1 MTTMSRLHERCK
13 NWFDPEDWQQSHSVL
28 SRLRCIPAL
37 LTNRR
42 GAIVSGNE
50 VRQQAINAVTNRAT
64 TATTTGGPLSEI
76 WATDVFSLAT
86 MEESLSKN
94 AFKAMKKTVQ
104 TGAPLDAAT
113 ADIVAAAMKDWA
125 LQKGVK
131 FFSHIFFPMTNITA
145 EKHDGFIVTNS
156 DGNAITEFTGS
167 LLIKGEP
174 DGSSFPNGSLRATN
188 SARGYTAWDPTSPVY
203 VMNTA
208 NGATLMIPSVFFSW
222 TGEALDKKIPLLRSN
237 TAMDTAAQRVLTLMG
252 ETEIETLNSSC
263 GAEQEYFLI
272 DANFANARPDL
283 LLTGRTLFGAPS
295 PKGQEFDDH
304 YFGAIPERVQVFMQ
318 DFEDQLFRLG
328 IPAKTHHNEVAPGQ
342 FELAPYFEAANV
354 AADHQQLMM
363 TVMKATAKKH
373 GFVCLL
379 HEKPFAGVNGSGKH
393 VNWSVGNST
402 QGNLLDPGNTPHDN
416 LHFLLFCGAV
426 IRGVHL
432 YGPLLRAVIA
442 SAANDH
448 RLGANEAPPAILSV
462 YLGDQLEAVFN
473 DIKDG
478 NIAASND
485 GGQMDLGLSQILP
498 FTRDPGDRN
507 RTSPFAFTG
516 NRFEFRAVGSSQSVS
531 GPLVAMNTML
541 ADSLDWIADKLK
553 IEFDGGA
560 SPETAVA
567 TVLKEL
573 MELHGQVIFGGDGY
587 SSEWHTEAVEVRGL
601 RNIPNTADA
610 LPAFLD
616 EAVIGLFERT
626 GVLSPTELESRYEV
640 YAEQYILSIG
650 VEAKTTAELAKTVL
664 YPAAMAYVSDLATS
678 ISGAAA
684 IGVEFNSSPVKVI
697 AGEANSLIAAVEA
710 LETAMKLHD
719 FADTEAHMQ
728 YCAGTILGLMGTVR
742 THADA
747 LEAEVADEYWP
758 LPKYREMLFIK

>member
-1 MTTMSRLHERCK
+1 M
-13 NWFDPEDWQQSHSVL
+13 P
-28 SRLRCIPAL
+28 
-37 LTNRR
+37 
-42 GAIVSGNE
+42 
-50 VRQQAINAVTNRAT
+50 
-64 TATTTGGPLSEI
+64 TTTGGPLSEI
-76 WATDVFSLAT
+76 WACDVFSLST
-86 MEESLSKN
+86 MEECLSKN
-94 AFKAMKKTVQ
+94 AFKAMKETVR
-104 TGAPLDAAT
+104 TGAPLDPAT
-113 ADIVAAAMKDWA
+113 ADVVAAAMKDWA

-131 FFSHIFFPMTNITA
+131 FFSHVFYPLTNITA

-174 DGSSFPNGSLRATN
+174 DGSSFPNGSLRMTN
-188 SARGYTAWDPTSPVY
+188 AARGYTAWDPSSPAY
-203 VMNTA
+203 VMNTP

-222 TGEALDKKIPLLRSN
+222 TGESLDKKIPLLKSN
-237 TAMDTAAQRVLTLMG
+237 TAMDTAAQRVLALMG
-252 ETEIETLNSSC
+252 ETEIDTLNSSC

-283 LLTGRTLFGAPS
+283 LLAGRTLFGAPS

-304 YFGAIPERVQVFMQ
+304 YFGAIPARVQVFMQ
-318 DFEDQLFRLG
+318 DFEDKLYRLG

-342 FELAPYFEAANV
+342 FEIAPYFEAANV

-363 TVMKATAKKH
+363 TIMKATAKEH

-379 HEKPFAGVNGSGKH
+379 HEKPFAGINGSGKH

-402 QGNLLDPGNTPHDN
+402 QGNLLDPGRTPHDN
-416 LHFLLFCGAV
+416 LNFLLFCGAV

-478 NIAASND
+478 NLAVSSE
-485 GGQMDLGLSQILP
+485 GGVMDLGLSQILP

-541 ADSLDWIADKLK
+541 ADSLDWIADKLEAELAGDK
-553 IEFDGGA
+553 GQVE
-560 SPETAVA
+560 AVA
-567 TVLKEL
+567 AVLQEL
-573 MELHGQVIFGGDGY
+573 MQLHGNVIFGGDGY
-587 SSEWHTEAVEVRGL
+587 SSDWHTMAVEERGL
-601 RNIPNTADA
+601 RNIPTTADA
-610 LPAFLD
+610 LPALIDD
-616 EAVIGLFERT
+616 EVVALFERT
-626 GVLSPTELESRYEV
+626 GVLSPVELESRYEV

-650 VEAKTTAELAKTVL
+650 VEAKTTAEIAKTML
-664 YPAAMAYVSDLATS
+664 YPAAMAYVSDLVGS
-678 ISGAAA
+678 INGAASL
-684 IGVEFNSSPVKVI
+684 GVKVDVGTVTNI
-697 AGEANSLIAAVEA
+697 AGEANALITAVAELEAALTV
-710 LETAMKLHD
+710 HD
-719 FADTEAHMQ
+719 FETTAEHMQ
-728 YCAGTILGLMGTVR
+728 YCAGTLRGLMDEVR
-742 THADA
+742 LHGDA
-747 LEAEVADEYWP
+747 LEAEVADAYWP
-758 LPKYREMLFIK
+758 MPKYREMLFIK